1 MMGGIGTERL
11 DQDIDI
17 REHHGVFMTSS
28 RSADRFRSTPGR
40 TPPVALETGRLT
52 RFLRI
57 SFDWDKRR
65 VSPSSIKEVRVRP
78 SLFARFLARLRRSS
92 FIRTVVLIHIDMP
105 DWHQY
110 VKQETPIPKMG
121 FIERIILPKHY
132 FVLGRKKHPQFGK
145 KDVS

>member
-40 TPPVALETGRLT
+40 TPPEALETGRLT
-52 RFLRI
+52 RFLRV

-65 VSPSSIKEVRVRP
+65 VSPSSIKAVRVRP
-78 SLFARFLARLRRSS
+78 SSFARFLARLRRSS
-92 FIRTVVLIHIDMP
+92 FIRTVVLMHIDIHN
-105 DWHQY
+105 WHQY
-110 VKQETPIPKMG
+110 VKQEISISRIGLLKELSFSSTILLRGEKNIP
-121 FIERIILPKHY
+121 HS
-132 FVLGRKKHPQFGK
+132 KKK
-145 KDVS
+145 EVS